1 MNKDKMYNKT
11 NFIFNSRTVFISTLI
26 FTLLL
31 LWAFFFKM
39 IPPGYIGIT
48 VNLFGE
54 DKGMS
59 TRELGVGMH
68 WIAPWKTVY
77 KFPMFERNEI
87 WEGKDAFTF
96 QTGDGLNVTADMGIS
111 FHLEPG
117 KVHTLFGKYRKGID
131 EITHIFLHNSVRD
144 SVNKTAS
151 RMKIEDLYG
160 TEKQHFV
167 EAIQSEIK
175 SLLEPI
181 GISVDRVYLIGTLHF
196 PQPVVLALNS
206 KIEATQRA
214 QQREN
219 ELREAKAQAEKDM
232 ACAHG
237 RAQAI
242 LITANCQAEANLTI
256 ASSLTKELIM
266 YEAIKKW
273 DGAVPKMMGTS
284 IETLVPLDIK

>member
-1 MNKDKMYNKT
+1 MKN
-11 NFIFNSRTVFISTLI
+11 NFTFRPYQAGLIAGATTLFLI
-26 FTLLL
+26 
-31 LWAFFFKM
+31 WIMFFKM

-54 DKGMS
+54 DKGTS

-87 WEGKDAFTF
+87 WEGRDAFTF
-96 QTGDGLNVTADMGIS
+96 QTGDGLNITADMGIS

-131 EITHIFLHNSVRD
+131 EITHIFVHNYVRD

-160 TEKQHFV
+160 CEKQHFI
-167 EAIQSEIK
+167 ESIQSEIK
-175 SLLEPI
+175 ELLAPI
-181 GISVDRVYLIGTLHF
+181 GITVDRVYLIGTLHF
-196 PQPVVLALNS
+196 PQAVVTALNS

-273 DGAVPKMMGTS
+273 DGAVPKMMGNS
-284 IETLVPLDIK
+284 IETLVPVDLK